1 MRYAGSVPT
10 ILTRPD
16 KLLWPEEGVTKRLY
30 LEYLDAVSGY
40 MLPWLRDRPLTLV
53 RAPDGV
59 GEHHYFQKDT
69 PRYAPDWIRT
79 VSIHAESAKRTV
91 RYVLCNDRRTLAW
104 LGNQA
109 AVEFHPS
116 PVRAARLDRPDLLVF
131 DLDPPRD
138 RYPAVVDVA
147 MVLHEVLE
155 ELHLPSGVKTTG
167 SKGFHVIV
175 PLQRRFTQDQVRR
188 AAERIAADVVGRA
201 PDLATTEFRIADRG
215 GRVLVDIWR
224 NAPSQTAVAP
234 YSPRALPEAT
244 VSFPLT
250 WPELPSARISD
261 FRIRNVPEL
270 LDSPGP
276 RAWDLLLTRRARL
289 PSSLTEG

>member
-10 ILTRPD
+10 ILSRPD
-16 KLLWPEEGVTKRLY
+16 KLLWPAEGVTKRRY
-30 LEYLDAVSGY
+30 LEYLETVSGE

-59 GEHHYFQKDT
+59 GEHRYFQKDT

-79 VSIHAESAKRTV
+79 VPIRAESAKRTV

-109 AVEFHPS
+109 ALEFHPS
-116 PVRAARLDRPDLLVF
+116 PVRVPRLDRPDLLIF
-131 DLDPPRD
+131 DLDPPPGG
-138 RYPAVVDVA
+138 YPPVVEVA
-147 MVLHEVLE
+147 TLLHELLDELE
-155 ELHLPSGVKTTG
+155 LPSGVKTSG
-167 SKGFHVIV
+167 SKGLHVVV
-175 PLQRRFTQDQVRR
+175 PLQRRFSAEQVRS
-188 AAERIAADVVGRA
+188 AAERLAASVVERA

-244 VSFPLT
+244 VSFPVT
-250 WPELPSARISD
+250 WTELAEARNSD
-261 FRIRNVPEL
+261 FRIHNVPGL
-270 LDSPGP
+270 LDLPGP
-276 RAWDLLLTRRARL
+276 DAWRRLLTERARL
-289 PSSLTEG
+289 PSSLLEP